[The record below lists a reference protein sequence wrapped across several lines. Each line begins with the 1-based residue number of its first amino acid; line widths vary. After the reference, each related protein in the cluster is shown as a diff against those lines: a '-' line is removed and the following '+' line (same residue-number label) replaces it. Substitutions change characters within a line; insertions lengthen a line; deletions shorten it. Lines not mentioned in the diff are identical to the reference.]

1 MSLKIVKSER
11 GNVLFVTLLIIVII
25 TALGSLALNSAITS
39 TRSAGFMSLQKQSN
53 AVAEA
58 AVLGGIE
65 YLDWNLDAV
74 IAYTMEHG
82 QYEYRHGDLLT
93 ATDTTPPVLF
103 SDDAFGRPGLEPYF
117 SVIFDDIAP
126 ARRAAEFDEG
136 FCYMRLNMHGTAG
149 IIDENRLDPAAVV
162 NNWEMSGGLIRRE
175 FSGHFY
181 VGPVICPGYGS

>member
-11 GNVLFVTLLIIVII
+11 GNVLFVTLLIIVIV
-25 TALGSLALNSAITS
+25 TALGALALNSAITS

-58 AVLGGIE
+58 AVLSGIE

-74 IAYTMEHG
+74 VAYTMEHG
-82 QYEYRHGDLLT
+82 QYEYHHDDLLT

-103 SDDAFGRPGLEPYF
+103 SDDAFGRPRLEPYF

-136 FCYMRLNMHGTAG
+136 FCYMRLNMHGVAG
-149 IIDENRLDPAAVV
+149 IIDENRLD
-162 NNWEMSGGLIRRE
+162 
-175 FSGHFY
+175 
-181 VGPVICPGYGS
+181 